1 MRGFVHGRVTI
12 YPTAVLRLI
21 ADLRKAGPFG
31 RILVTS
37 LGMDYGAGRQV
48 TAAFDTPPV
57 KVCVFLIL

>member
-1 MRGFVHGRVTI
+1 M
-12 YPTAVLRLI
+12 AVLPFTPLQSCVSLGS
-21 ADLRKAGPFG
+21 DLRKAGPFG